1 VEPDRCPRAQC
12 AMKFS
17 MQMVHNR
24 CSFSNRQQVKMQE
37 TPDEMPEGETPHT
50 VNMCLFDDMVDIA
63 KPGDRVQVRG
73 PKQETALVNGPA
85 S

>member
-1 VEPDRCPRAQC
+1 
-12 AMKFS
+12 MKFS